1 MLFHSKMGVMIMP
14 TPRVIERLNQ
24 LINVGLADIC
34 FWPPRFLIAARG
46 VSLVAE
52 QFLPSRFDAWASL
65 VAWVL
70 DAWAQQ
76 VQLSGSRS
84 RGFQKL

>member
-1 MLFHSKMGVMIMP
+1 MP

-24 LINVGLADIC
+24 LINVGLADIY
-34 FWPPRFLIAARG
+34 FWSPRVLIAARG
-46 VSLVAE
+46 VSLVAK
-52 QFLPSRFDAWASL
+52 QFLLSCFCAWASL
-65 VAWVL
+65 VARIL

>member
-1 MLFHSKMGVMIMP
+1 MP

-24 LINVGLADIC
+24 LINVGLADIY
-34 FWPPRFLIAARG
+34 FWPRRVLIDARG
-46 VSLVAE
+46 VSLVEE
-52 QFLPSRFDAWASL
+52 QVLLSRFRAWASL
-65 VAWVL
+65 AARVL

-84 RGFQKL
+84 RGFQ